1 MLRIRL
7 LLTAALVS
15 FLGGC
20 ATSPSS
26 IVEGPTSA
34 APAPVVA
41 EPALPG
47 SIYVASQHRP
57 LFEGYRARRVGD
69 LLTLVISEKAAV
81 DKKSANTSTREGDAN
96 IGIGQFF
103 TTPLATLGRLGVNG
117 ESEINSANKDQ
128 GSASSTFSTRLG
140 VSVVEVL
147 PNGNLRV
154 AGEKQ
159 LGLDRGTEFIR
170 FSGLVSPQAI
180 GPGNVILSSSV
191 ADARIEYRT
200 NTQIDRAV
208 LTNFLNRF
216 FFSLLLL

>member
-1 MLRIRL
+1 MIRIRL

-15 FLGGC
+15 MLSAC
-20 ATSPSS
+20 ATTPST
-26 IVEGPTSA
+26 IVDGPTTAPPA
-34 APAPVVA
+34 APVA
-41 EPALPG
+41 EAALPG
-47 SIYVASQHRP
+47 GIFVASQHRP

-81 DKKSANTSTREGDAN
+81 DKKSANTSARDGDAS

-103 TTPLATLGRLGVNG
+103 TAPMATLGRLGVSG
-117 ESEINSANKDQ
+117 ESELNSATKDQ

-147 PNGNLRV
+147 SNGNLRV

-159 LGLDRGTEFIR
+159 LGLDRGTEYIR
-170 FSGLVSPQAI
+170 FSGVVSPQAI

-191 ADARIEYRT
+191 ADARVEYRT
-200 NTQIDRAV
+200 NTQVDRAV
-208 LTNFLNRF
+208 LTDFLNRF